1 MKDDAER
8 NEIRKRLKKEQKKY
22 RGNDVYSSTGIVF
35 LIMALLI
42 VCSNSSDA
50 ATVMVGLFFIAL
62 GGFLVY
68 YPIYQLNQAVERE
81 MQRKKEQE
89 EQRKQQ
95 VEQEEQRK
103 QQNQRGNDH
112 SWSFPA
118 EEFYNMCAKENTTD
132 LSMEFSFIKAT
143 NYAKQLIE
151 RENPLADMS
160 AFKDYLEKEK
170 LQSFLET
177 GKSQAEQTAKKK
189 LEESKQVRKANADSN
204 EATFMQ
210 RSSAVAGMTGCQK
223 RVQMLTD
230 LIGDYDREIQKLK
243 DGEEAMKQLAMMYA
257 GAQKKE
263 SDWAILGG
271 AANGIAG
278 PVASA
283 AVIWDTMKKNGE
295 IAKYNE
301 GMRKAS
307 RDVLSGTVSVAGN
320 RIKVEQ
326 ERDNVKARL
335 EEAKGKVTLSKPDAN
350 EIWNNIHISPNYS
363 VKRYD
368 SGVLKVSIS
377 LDFLR
382 SFALNI
388 PQDVHMVVDGTIRAY
403 VTMDGIDIG
412 TVEFPLPLYGI
423 PCDADAKVTLD
434 GMCGWSTEFQG
445 KYSLRFADQQNLWIM
460 EA

>member
-1 MKDDAER
+1 MSSFSWLIVTLTFSGLFIEIFIDSLIGILIGFVIGILLPLLLVYLRIRAIRNKER
-8 NEIRKRLKKEQKKY
+8 QALEEKTRRENEEREAIQQSAKNGTWVFPSEKFYQQCNEQKLANTFGEYGFKKAK
-22 RGNDVYSSTGIVF
+22 T
-35 LIMALLI
+35 
-42 VCSNSSDA
+42 
-50 ATVMVGLFFIAL
+50 IA
-62 GGFLVY
+62 
-68 YPIYQLNQAVERE
+68 E
-81 MQRKKEQE
+81 
-89 EQRKQQ
+89 
-95 VEQEEQRK
+95 
-103 QQNQRGNDH
+103 
-112 SWSFPA
+112 
-118 EEFYNMCAKENTTD
+118 
-132 LSMEFSFIKAT
+132 
-143 NYAKQLIE
+143 QLI
-151 RENPLADMS
+151 REACPEVDIS
-160 AFKDYLEKEK
+160 YFQSYLTEEK
-170 LQSFLET
+170 LQELLET

-189 LEESKQVRKANADSN
+189 LAESKRVREADADSY

-210 RSSAVAGMTGCQK
+210 RSSAVARLTGCQK

-230 LIGDYDREIQKLK
+230 LIGDYDEEIQKLK
-243 DGEEAMKQLAMMYA
+243 DGEEAMKQLAMIYT

-307 RDVLSGTVSVAGN
+307 MDVLSGSVSVAGN

-326 ERDNVKARL
+326 ERENVKVRL
-335 EEAKGKVTLSKPDAN
+335 EEAREKITLSKPDAN
-350 EIWNNIHISPNYS
+350 EIWNNIHIGQKYS

-368 SGVLKVSIS
+368 SGVLHISIS
-377 LDFLR
+377 LGFLK

-388 PQDVHMVVDGTIRAY
+388 PQGVHMVVDGTIRAN

-423 PCDADAKVTLD
+423 PCEVDTEVTLD

>member
-1 MKDDAER
+1 MSSFSWLIVTLTFSGLFIEFFIDSLIGVLIGFVIGILLPLLLVYLRIRTIRNKER
-8 NEIRKRLKKEQKKY
+8 QALEEKTRRENEEREAIQQSAKNGTWVFPSEKFYQQCTEQKVV
-22 RGNDVYSSTGIVF
+22 NT
-35 LIMALLI
+35 
-42 VCSNSSDA
+42 SDEYGFKKA
-50 ATVMVGLFFIAL
+50 KTIA
-62 GGFLVY
+62 
-68 YPIYQLNQAVERE
+68 E
-81 MQRKKEQE
+81 
-89 EQRKQQ
+89 
-95 VEQEEQRK
+95 
-103 QQNQRGNDH
+103 
-112 SWSFPA
+112 
-118 EEFYNMCAKENTTD
+118 
-132 LSMEFSFIKAT
+132 
-143 NYAKQLIE
+143 QLI
-151 RENPLADMS
+151 REACPEVDIS
-160 AFKDYLEKEK
+160 YFQSYLTEEK
-170 LQSFLET
+170 LQAFLET

-189 LEESKQVRKANADSN
+189 LAESKRVRKANADSY

-210 RSSAVAGMTGCQK
+210 RSSAVARLAGCQK

-230 LIGDYDREIQKLK
+230 LIGNYDKEIQKLK
-243 DGEEAMKQLAMMYA
+243 DGEEAMKQLAMIYT

-307 RDVLSGTVSVAGN
+307 MDVLSGSVSVAGN
-320 RIKVEQ
+320 RIKAEE
-326 ERDNVKARL
+326 ERENIKVRL
-335 EEAKGKVTLSKPDAN
+335 EEAKGKIILSKPDAN
-350 EIWNNIHISPNYS
+350 EIWNNIHISKRYS

-368 SGVLKVSIS
+368 SGVLHVSIS

-445 KYSLRFADQQNLWIM
+445 KYSLHFADQQNLWIM

>member
-1 MKDDAER
+1 ML
-8 NEIRKRLKKEQKKY
+8 I
-22 RGNDVYSSTGIVF
+22 VYIWMFAMLLGIALVMCADMGMGYVVFGIF
-35 LIMALLI
+35 LILGCLAI
-42 VCSNSSDA
+42 PA
-50 ATVMVGLFFIAL
+50 LFFIEHMEEEKRGRQAL
-62 GGFLVY
+62 EEKTRRE
-68 YPIYQLNQAVERE
+68 NEERE
-81 MQRKKEQE
+81 AIQQSAKNGTWVFPSEKFYQQCTEQKLANTFGEYGFKKA
-89 EQRKQQ
+89 KTI
-95 VEQEEQRK
+95 
-103 QQNQRGNDH
+103 
-112 SWSFPA
+112 A
-118 EEFYNMCAKENTTD
+118 E
-132 LSMEFSFIKAT
+132 
-143 NYAKQLIE
+143 QLI
-151 RENPLADMS
+151 REACPEADIS
-160 AFKDYLEKEK
+160 YFQSYLTEEK
-170 LQSFLET
+170 LQAFLET
-177 GKSQAEQTAKKK
+177 GKLQAEQTARKE
-189 LEESKQVRKANADSN
+189 LAESKRVREADADSY
-204 EATFMQ
+204 EAIFMH
-210 RSSAVAGMTGCQK
+210 RSSAVAGLTGCQK

-230 LIGDYDREIQKLK
+230 LISDYGEEIQKLK
-243 DGEEAMKQLAMMYA
+243 DGEEAMKQLAMIYT

-307 RDVLSGTVSVAGN
+307 MDVLSGTVSVAGN
-320 RIKVEQ
+320 RIKAEE
-326 ERDNVKARL
+326 ERDNVKVRL
-335 EEAKGKVTLSKPDAN
+335 EEAREKITLSKPDAN
-350 EIWNNIHISPNYS
+350 EIWNNIHIGQKYS

-368 SGVLKVSIS
+368 SGVLHVSIS
-377 LDFLR
+377 LGFLK

-388 PQDVHMVVDGTIRAY
+388 PQGVHMVVDGTIRAY

>member
-1 MKDDAER
+1 M
-8 NEIRKRLKKEQKKY
+8 
-22 RGNDVYSSTGIVF
+22 SSF
-35 LIMALLI
+35 SWLILTLMFSGFFI
-42 VCSNSSDA
+42 EFSSDSFIG
-50 ATVMVGLFFIAL
+50 VLIGFVVGIPLPL
-62 GGFLVY
+62 LLVY
-68 YPIYQLNQAVERE
+68 LRIRAIRNKERQALEEKTRQEDEKRE
-81 MQRKKEQE
+81 AIRQSA
-89 EQRKQQ
+89 
-95 VEQEEQRK
+95 
-103 QQNQRGNDH
+103 QNGT
-112 SWSFPA
+112 WVFPA
-118 EEFYNMCAKENTTD
+118 EKFYQQCTEQKLANTFGEYGFKKAKTIAE
-132 LSMEFSFIKAT
+132 
-143 NYAKQLIE
+143 QLI
-151 RENPLADMS
+151 REACPEVDIS
-160 AFKDYLEKEK
+160 YFQSYLTEEK
-170 LQSFLET
+170 LQAFLET
-177 GKSQAEQTAKKK
+177 GKSQAEQTARKE
-189 LEESKQVRKANADSN
+189 LAESKRVRKANADSY

-210 RSSAVAGMTGCQK
+210 RSSAVARLTGCQK

-230 LIGDYDREIQKLK
+230 LIGDYDKKIQELK
-243 DGEEAMKQLAMMYA
+243 DGEEAMKQLAMIYTS
-257 GAQKKE
+257 AQKKE

-278 PVASA
+278 PAASA

-320 RIKVEQ
+320 RIKVEE
-326 ERDNVKARL
+326 ERDNVKVRL
-335 EEAKGKVTLSKPDAN
+335 EEAKGKVTLSKPDSN
-350 EIWNNIHISPNYS
+350 EIWNNIHISKRYS
-363 VKRYD
+363 VKRYN
-368 SGVLKVSIS
+368 SGVLQVSIS
-377 LDFLR
+377 IGFWE

-445 KYSLRFADQQNLWIM
+445 KYSLHFADQQNLWIM

>member
-1 MKDDAER
+1 MD
-8 NEIRKRLKKEQKKY
+8 
-22 RGNDVYSSTGIVF
+22 NDEDKLEAGLAWVGIIILF
-35 LIMALLI
+35 IGLYEL
-42 VCSNSSDA
+42 
-50 ATVMVGLFFIAL
+50 VGYDKMTWWVPL
-62 GGFLVY
+62 GFLVVFS
-68 YPIYQLNQAVERE
+68 PFAIRRHRQKQEASLLQEKAARE
-81 MQRKKEQE
+81 AE
-89 EQRKQQ
+89 EIAEINRTAKA
-95 VEQEEQRK
+95 
-103 QQNQRGNDH
+103 GT
-112 SWSFPA
+112 WTFPT
-118 EEFYNMCAKENTTD
+118 EEFYKRCSDGKVENLGSDYGWKKAKVIAE
-132 LSMEFSFIKAT
+132 
-143 NYAKQLIE
+143 QLILE
-151 RENPLADMS
+151 KCPKADMS
-160 AFKDYLEKEK
+160 CFQNYLTGEK
-170 LQSFLET
+170 LQVFLET

-189 LEESKQVRKANADSN
+189 LAESKRVRKADADSY
-204 EATFMQ
+204 EAIFMQ
-210 RSSAVAGMTGCQK
+210 RSSAVARLTGCQK

-230 LIGDYDREIQKLK
+230 LIGNYDKEIQKLK
-243 DGEEAMKQLAMMYA
+243 DGEEAMKQLAMIYT

-271 AANGIAG
+271 AANDIAG

-307 RDVLSGTVSVAGN
+307 MDVLSGTVSVAGN

-326 ERDNVKARL
+326 ERDNVKVRL
-335 EEAKGKVTLSKPDAN
+335 EEAREKITLSKPDAN
-350 EIWNNIHISPNYS
+350 EIWNNIHIGRNYS

-368 SGVLKVSIS
+368 SGVLHISIS
-377 LDFLR
+377 LGFWE

-388 PQDVHMVVDGTIRAY
+388 PQGVHMVVDGTIRAN

-445 KYSLRFADQQNLWIM
+445 KYSLCFADQQNLWIM

>member
-1 MKDDAER
+1 ML
-8 NEIRKRLKKEQKKY
+8 I
-22 RGNDVYSSTGIVF
+22 VYIWMFAMLLGIALVMCADMGMGYVVFGIF
-35 LIMALLI
+35 LILGCLAI
-42 VCSNSSDA
+42 PA
-50 ATVMVGLFFIAL
+50 LFFIEHMEEEKRGRQAL
-62 GGFLVY
+62 EEKTRRE
-68 YPIYQLNQAVERE
+68 NEERE
-81 MQRKKEQE
+81 AIQQSAKNGTWVFPSEKFYQQCTEQKLANTFGEYGFKKA
-89 EQRKQQ
+89 KTI
-95 VEQEEQRK
+95 
-103 QQNQRGNDH
+103 
-112 SWSFPA
+112 A
-118 EEFYNMCAKENTTD
+118 E
-132 LSMEFSFIKAT
+132 
-143 NYAKQLIE
+143 QLI
-151 RENPLADMS
+151 REACPEADMS
-160 AFKDYLEKEK
+160 CFQNYLTGEK
-170 LQSFLET
+170 LQVFLET

-189 LEESKQVRKANADSN
+189 LAESKQVREADADSY
-204 EATFMQ
+204 EAIFMQ
-210 RSSAVAGMTGCQK
+210 RSSVVARLTGCQK

-230 LIGDYDREIQKLK
+230 LISDYGEEIQKLK
-243 DGEEAMKQLAMMYA
+243 DGEEAMKQLAMIYT

-307 RDVLSGTVSVAGN
+307 MDVLSGTFSVAGN
-320 RIKVEQ
+320 RIKAEE
-326 ERDNVKARL
+326 ERENIKVRL
-335 EEAKGKVTLSKPDAN
+335 EEAREKITLSKPDAN
-350 EIWNNIHISPNYS
+350 EIWNNIHIGRNYS

-368 SGVLKVSIS
+368 SGVLHISIS
-377 LDFLR
+377 LGFWE

-388 PQDVHMVVDGTIRAY
+388 PQGVHMVVDGTIRAN
-403 VTMDGIDIG
+403 VTMDGIDVG

-423 PCDADAKVTLD
+423 PCEADAMVTLD

>member
-1 MKDDAER
+1 MSSFSWLILTLIFSGLFIEVFIDSLIGVLIGFVMGILLPLLLVYLRIRAIRNKER
-8 NEIRKRLKKEQKKY
+8 QALEEKTRRENEEREAIQQSAKNGTWVFPSEKFYQQCNEQKLANTFGEYGFKKAK
-22 RGNDVYSSTGIVF
+22 T
-35 LIMALLI
+35 
-42 VCSNSSDA
+42 
-50 ATVMVGLFFIAL
+50 IA
-62 GGFLVY
+62 
-68 YPIYQLNQAVERE
+68 E
-81 MQRKKEQE
+81 
-89 EQRKQQ
+89 
-95 VEQEEQRK
+95 
-103 QQNQRGNDH
+103 
-112 SWSFPA
+112 
-118 EEFYNMCAKENTTD
+118 
-132 LSMEFSFIKAT
+132 
-143 NYAKQLIE
+143 QLIQE
-151 RENPLADMS
+151 ACPEADIS
-160 AFKDYLEKEK
+160 YFQSYLTEEK
-170 LQSFLET
+170 LQAFLET
-177 GKSQAEQTAKKK
+177 GKSQAEQTARKE
-189 LEESKQVRKANADSN
+189 LAESKRVRKANADSY

-210 RSSAVAGMTGCQK
+210 RSSAVARLTGCQK

-230 LIGDYDREIQKLK
+230 LIGDYDKKIQELK
-243 DGEEAMKQLAMMYA
+243 DGEEAMKQLAMIYT

-263 SDWAILGG
+263 NDWAILGG

-320 RIKVEQ
+320 RIKVEE
-326 ERDNVKARL
+326 ERENIKIRR
-335 EEAKGKVTLSKPDAN
+335 EEAKGKITLSKPDSN
-350 EIWNNIHISPNYS
+350 EIWNNIRISKRYS
-363 VKRYD
+363 VKRYN
-368 SGVLKVSIS
+368 SGVLQVSIS

-412 TVEFPLPLYGI
+412 LVEFPLPLYGI
-423 PCDADAKVTLD
+423 PCDTDAKVTLD

>member
-1 MKDDAER
+1 MSSFSWLILTLMFSGFFIEFSSDSLIGVLIGFVMGIPLPLLLVYLRIRAIRNKER
-8 NEIRKRLKKEQKKY
+8 QALEEKTRRENEKREAIQQSAKNGTWVFPSEKFYQQCNEQKLANTFGEYGFKKAK
-22 RGNDVYSSTGIVF
+22 T
-35 LIMALLI
+35 
-42 VCSNSSDA
+42 
-50 ATVMVGLFFIAL
+50 IA
-62 GGFLVY
+62 
-68 YPIYQLNQAVERE
+68 E
-81 MQRKKEQE
+81 
-89 EQRKQQ
+89 
-95 VEQEEQRK
+95 
-103 QQNQRGNDH
+103 
-112 SWSFPA
+112 
-118 EEFYNMCAKENTTD
+118 
-132 LSMEFSFIKAT
+132 
-143 NYAKQLIE
+143 QLI
-151 RENPLADMS
+151 REACPEVDIS
-160 AFKDYLEKEK
+160 YFQSYLTEEK
-170 LQSFLET
+170 LQAFLET
-177 GKSQAEQTAKKK
+177 GKSQAEQTARKE
-189 LEESKQVRKANADSN
+189 LAESKRVRKANADSY

-210 RSSAVAGMTGCQK
+210 RSSAVARLTGCQK

-230 LIGDYDREIQKLK
+230 LIGDYDKKIQELK
-243 DGEEAMKQLAMMYA
+243 DGEEAMKQLAMIYT

-320 RIKVEQ
+320 RIKVEE
-326 ERDNVKARL
+326 ERENIKIRR
-335 EEAKGKVTLSKPDAN
+335 EEAKGKITLSKPDSN
-350 EIWNNIHISPNYS
+350 EIWNNIHISKRYS

-368 SGVLKVSIS
+368 SGVLQVSIS